1 MTNESPPPLY
11 ELIGVSKSFPVVG
24 RKAVAAQTRD
34 VSALEE
40 VNLQIAAGEFLAV
53 LGRSGEGKSTLL
65 HLLGGLDEPTS
76 GSLYFRGR
84 TLRDYGIDRFR
95 REQVGF
101 VFQNFHLLSYRTALD
116 NVATG
121 LTIAGYRTSRA
132 RTEARKWPT
141 ELGLSQRMEHR
152 PSELSG
158 GECQRVAIAR
168 AVVKKPAVL
177 LADEPTGNLDR
188 TSREQVL
195 EAIASLH
202 RDHGITVV
210 MVTHNLDDAQRYAT
224 RIVQIA
230 DRRVNDDTTTF
241 TNEEC
246 LSARTGD

>member
-1 MTNESPPPLY
+1 MTTESPPPLY
-11 ELIGVSKSFPVVG
+11 ELRGVSKSFPVVG

-40 VNLQIAAGEFLAV
+40 VNLQIGAGEFLAV

-76 GSLYFRGR
+76 GSLHFRGR
-84 TLRDYGIDRFR
+84 TLRDYGLDRFR

-101 VFQNFHLLSYRTALD
+101 VFQNFHLLPYRSALD

-121 LTIAGYRTSRA
+121 LTIAGYSTSRA
-132 RTEARKWPT
+132 RAEARKWLT
-141 ELGLSQRMEHR
+141 ELGLSQRMEHH

-195 EAIASLH
+195 EAISNLH

-230 DRRVNDDTTTF
+230 DRRVNDDATTF

-246 LSARTGD
+246 LTARTGD

>member
-132 RTEARKWPT
+132 RTEARKWLT